1 MSERQRARLKH
12 EYFLLGML
20 SQQPGHGYDLHKRIQ
35 NSPGL
40 SAVWTVKPGRIYAL
54 LDRLE
59 KSGLITATQVESP
72 HAPSRKVYQLT
83 EAGRKDFLAWVRQ
96 PVRNGRSMR
105 LMFPARLHF
114 ALLSGNR
121 TALDLVEAQRL
132 ECRQWL
138 AHQRA
143 RLESSPELI
152 YRQTVLF
159 RIGQIEAMLDW
170 LEGCHASI
178 VALPAAGQSGNDNPQ
193 SSSEP
198 RRNA

>member
-1 MSERQRARLKH
+1 MTERQRARLKH
-12 EYFLLGML
+12 EYFLLGLL

-59 KSGLITATQVESP
+59 KSGLITATQVESR

-83 EAGRKDFLAWVRQ
+83 EAGRQDFLVWIRQ

-114 ALLSGNR
+114 ALQSGR
-121 TALDLVEAQRL
+121 QTALNLVEAQRL

-138 AHQRA
+138 ARQHA
-143 RLESSPELI
+143 RLETSPDLI
-152 YRQTVLF
+152 FRQTVLF
-159 RIGQIEAMLDW
+159 RIGQIEAMLAW
-170 LEGCHASI
+170 LDDCRASI
-178 VALPAAGQSGNDNPQ
+178 AALSAAAQSGNDNPLSQ
-193 SSSEP
+193 SDP
-198 RRNA
+198 RRNT